1 MFVRSEIFFNFVE
14 VSHITNINFRFM
26 KKSRVIFMLIASCI
40 LSSCDMS
47 NSEII
52 YSYEKSSLILGN
64 VGGWGAEVKSIE
76 HKNGI
81 GKITFKN
88 KITSIP
94 ESAFINC
101 SMLKSITIPNSV
113 TEIGPGAF
121 RNCVTLTSITIPN
134 GVTKIGD
141 EAFLGCK
148 SLESA
153 TIPNSITKI
162 ERGIFCGCESL
173 RSITI
178 PNCVTQIENGA
189 FFGCESLR
197 DLTIPYGVTKIGD
210 DAFRA
215 CDLLKSITM
224 PNSVTEI
231 GNNTYSYCR
240 DLESVTIPDT
250 VTRIGDEAFFGCKNL
265 SKVYCNATTPP
276 NIGEKVFSYY
286 EYIYDY
292 KSFYPKSHTKL
303 RNIKCKIYV
312 PTASVNSYK
321 TANGWSNYS
330 NNIIGYDF

>member
-1 MFVRSEIFFNFVE
+1 
-14 VSHITNINFRFM
+14 
-26 KKSRVIFMLIASCI
+26 MLIASCI

-64 VGGWGAEVKSIE
+64 VGGWGADVKSIE

-113 TEIGPGAF
+113 TEIRPGAF

-178 PNCVTQIENGA
+178 P
-189 FFGCESLR
+189 
-197 DLTIPYGVTKIGD
+197 YGVTKIGD

-231 GNNTYSYCR
+231 GNNTYSYCI

-292 KSFYPKSHTKL
+292 KSFYLKPHTKL